1 MGRTWV
7 VTGGSRGIG
16 RAVVDRALDAGDTA
30 VVLARSVAEG
40 DWPEAVRDRVH
51 AVPADV
57 ADARS
62 VAAAFATVRD
72 RCGSLDVLV
81 NSAGLHRGGRVG
93 QLDDGDWGDVLATNL
108 TGAFAATRAAL
119 PLMGRGASVVNVGAV
134 VGLRGFPG
142 DAAYGSAKAGLA
154 GLTQVLAM
162 ELAPQG
168 IRVNL
173 VVPGFV
179 DTAMTGQL
187 SASARA
193 RVVDG
198 IPLGRPGGVEEI
210 ADVLFWV
217 AGATYMTGST
227 VAVDGGLLASFG
239 APHAA
244 ASPDGAGEQPGPR
257 RDQGADVVT

>member
-1 MGRTWV
+1 VGRTWV

-16 RAVVDRALDAGDTA
+16 RAVVDRALAAGDTA
-30 VVLARSVAEG
+30 VVLARTVVTDG
-40 DWPEAVRDRVH
+40 WPADTRERVH
-51 AVPADV
+51 GVPADV
-57 ADARS
+57 ADAGS
-62 VAAAFATVRD
+62 VAAAFEVVRE
-72 RCGSLDVLV
+72 RCGAVDVLV
-81 NSAGLHRGGRVG
+81 NSAGLHRGGRIG
-93 QLDDGDWGDVLATNL
+93 QLPEADWRQVLETNL
-108 TGAFAATRAAL
+108 TGAFTATRAAL
-119 PLMGRGASVVNVGAV
+119 PLMGRGAAVVNVGAV

-154 GLTQVLAM
+154 GLTQVLAV

-179 DTAMTGQL
+179 ETAMTEGL
-187 SASARA
+187 TPSARA

-198 IPLGRPGGVEEI
+198 IPLGRPGTPEEI
-210 ADVLFWV
+210 AEVVFGV

-239 APHAA
+239 
-244 ASPDGAGEQPGPR
+244 SPTRGG
-257 RDQGADVVT
+257 